1 MTRDTCYFYLNNKI
15 TIWRTNECMKLM
27 KTLVVKYV
35 EYFRMT
41 ITTVLISS
49 KNVGVI
55 FAIFSVSPLFK
66 DLITQHIDWVVI
78 GDVNQLIV
86 GVMLTLQNICNN
98 NNNGNICLMFVLFAC
113 YFILYSSP
121 VDIPHDVTCCIH
133 VPDVS

>member
-15 TIWRTNECMKLM
+15 TVWRTNECMKFM

-66 DLITQHIDWVVI
+66 DLITQHID
-78 GDVNQLIV
+78 
-86 GVMLTLQNICNN
+86 
-98 NNNGNICLMFVLFAC
+98 
-113 YFILYSSP
+113 
-121 VDIPHDVTCCIH
+121 
-133 VPDVS
+133 